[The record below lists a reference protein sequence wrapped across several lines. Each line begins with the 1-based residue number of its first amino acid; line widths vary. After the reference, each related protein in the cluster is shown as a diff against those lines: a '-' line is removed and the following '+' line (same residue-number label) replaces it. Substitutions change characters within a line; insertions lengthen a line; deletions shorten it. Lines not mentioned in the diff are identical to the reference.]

1 MSKSFAAIVD
11 DVTRAINAMPARVGT
26 CAVNFSK
33 QRFVQQNWHDTT
45 PEPWKPRSRTRHG
58 GERRQSGAIL
68 VDSGRLKRS
77 IRVVSADSNRVIIGT
92 DVPYAEIHN
101 EGLDGEVSVRKHS
114 RRSRKGRLHI
124 VKAHKRR
131 VHMPQ
136 RRFLGESQ
144 ALATQLEELMIKE
157 LKNAIEK

>member
-45 PEPWKPRSRTRHG
+45 PEPWKPRSRTRRG

-136 RRFLGESQ
+136 RRFLCESQ

>member
-45 PEPWKPRSRTRHG
+45 PEPWKPRSRTRRG

-77 IRVVSADSNRVIIGT
+77 IRVVSADPNRVIIGT

>member
-11 DVTRAINAMPARVGT
+11 DVTRAIDALPARVAT

-33 QRFVQQNWHDTT
+33 QRFVEQNWHDTT
-45 PEPWKPRSRTRHG
+45 PEPWKPRSGKRRG
-58 GERRQSGAIL
+58 GEKRQNGAIL

-77 IRVVSADSNRVIIGT
+77 IRVISADANRVIIGT

-101 EGLDGEVSVRKHS
+101 EGLDGQVNVRQHT
-114 RRSRKGRLHI
+114 RRSRKGRLYT
-124 VKAHKRR
+124 VRAHTRR

-136 RRFLGESQ
+136 RRFLGESHE
-144 ALATQLEELMIKE
+144 LANQLENLITTE

>member
-33 QRFVQQNWHDTT
+33 QRFVQQNWNDTT
-45 PEPWKPRSRTRHG
+45 PEPWKPRSRTRRG

>member
-1 MSKSFAAIVD
+1 MSKSFATIVD

-45 PEPWKPRSRTRHG
+45 PEPWKPRSRTRRG

>member
-45 PEPWKPRSRTRHG
+45 PEPWKPRSRTRRG

-77 IRVVSADSNRVIIGT
+77 IRVVSADSNRVIIDT

-157 LKNAIEK
+157 IKNAIEK

>member
-45 PEPWKPRSRTRHG
+45 PEPWKPRSRTRRG

-101 EGLDGEVSVRKHS
+101 EGLDGGVSVRKHS

>member
-11 DVTRAINAMPARVGT
+11 DVTRAINSLPARVAT
-26 CAVNFSK
+26 HAVNFSK
-33 QRFVQQNWHDTT
+33 ERFVKQNWHDTT
-45 PEPWKPRSRTRHG
+45 PEPWKPRSRARRG
-58 GERRQSGAIL
+58 GQKRQNGAVL

-77 IRVVSADSNRVIIGT
+77 IRVISANASRVVIGT

-101 EGLDGEVSVRKHS
+101 EGLDGQVNVRQHN
-114 RRSRKGRLHI
+114 RRSRKGRI
-124 VKAHKRR
+124 YTVRAHKRK

-144 ALATQLEELMIKE
+144 ELSNQLTELVSSE
-157 LKNAIEK
+157 LQKAIEK

>member
-45 PEPWKPRSRTRHG
+45 PEPWKPRSRTRRG
-58 GERRQSGAIL
+58 GERRQNGAIL

>member
-11 DVTRAINAMPARVGT
+11 DVTRAINAMPARVAT

-45 PEPWKPRSRTRHG
+45 PEPWKPRSRKRRG

-77 IRVVSADSNRVIIGT
+77 IRVISADSNRVIIGT
-92 DVPYAEIHN
+92 DVPYAEMHN
-101 EGLDGEVSVRKHS
+101 EGLDGEVTVRQHT
-114 RRSRKGRLHI
+114 RRSRKGRLYT

>member
-11 DVTRAINAMPARVGT
+11 DVTRAINALPNRVAT
-26 CAVNFSK
+26 LAVNFSK

-45 PEPWKPRSRTRHG
+45 PEPWKPRSTKRRG
-58 GERRQSGAIL
+58 GEKRQNGAIL

-77 IRVVSADSNRVIIGT
+77 IRVISANSERVVIGT
-92 DVPYAEIHN
+92 DVPYAEMHN
-101 EGLDGEVSVRKHS
+101 EGFDGQVSVRQHS
-114 RRSRKGRLHI
+114 RRSRKGRAYT
-124 VKAHKRR
+124 VRAHTRR

-144 ALATQLEELMIKE
+144 ELANQLEEMITNE
-157 LKNAIEK
+157 LKKAIEQ

>member
-11 DVTRAINAMPARVGT
+11 DVTRAIDALPARVAT

-33 QRFVQQNWHDTT
+33 QRFVDQNWHDTT
-45 PEPWKPRSRTRHG
+45 PEPWKPRSGKRRG
-58 GERRQSGAIL
+58 GVKRQSGAIL

-77 IRVVSADSNRVIIGT
+77 IRVISADSNRVVIGT

-101 EGLDGEVSVRKHS
+101 EGLDGEVNVRQHT
-114 RRSRKGRLHI
+114 RRSRKGRLYT
-124 VKAHKRR
+124 VRAHKRR

-136 RRFLGESQ
+136 RRFMGASQ
-144 ALATQLEELMIKE
+144 ELTKQLEDLITTE

>member
-45 PEPWKPRSRTRHG
+45 PEPWKPRSRTRRG

-101 EGLDGEVSVRKHS
+101 EGLDGEVSVHKHS

>member
-45 PEPWKPRSRTRHG
+45 LEPWKPRSRTRRG

>member
-45 PEPWKPRSRTRHG
+45 PEPWKPRSRTRRG

-77 IRVVSADSNRVIIGT
+77 IRVVSADSNRVIIDT

>member
-1 MSKSFAAIVD
+1 MSKSFAAILD

-45 PEPWKPRSRTRHG
+45 PEPWKPRSRTRRG

>member
-45 PEPWKPRSRTRHG
+45 PEPWKPRSRTRRG

-101 EGLDGEVSVRKHS
+101 EGLDGEVSVRKQS

>member
-33 QRFVQQNWHDTT
+33 QRFIQQNWHDTT
-45 PEPWKPRSRTRHG
+45 PEPWKPRSRTRRG

>member
-45 PEPWKPRSRTRHG
+45 PEPWKLRSRTRRG

>member
-45 PEPWKPRSRTRHG
+45 PEPWKPRSRTRRG
-58 GERRQSGAIL
+58 GERRQNGAIL

-136 RRFLGESQ
+136 RCFLGESQ

>member
-45 PEPWKPRSRTRHG
+45 PEPWKPRSRTRRG

-101 EGLDGEVSVRKHS
+101 EGLYGEVSVRKHS

>member
-1 MSKSFAAIVD
+1 MSKSFADIVD

-45 PEPWKPRSRTRHG
+45 PEPWKPRSRTRRG

>member
-45 PEPWKPRSRTRHG
+45 PEPWKPRSRTRRG

-124 VKAHKRR
+124 LKAHKRR

>member
-11 DVTRAINAMPARVGT
+11 AVTRAINAMPVRVGT

-45 PEPWKPRSRTRHG
+45 PEPWKPRSRTRRG

-144 ALATQLEELMIKE
+144 ALATQLEELMITE

>member
-45 PEPWKPRSRTRHG
+45 PEPWKPRSRTRRG

-157 LKNAIEK
+157 IKNAIEK